1 MTTDVRTNQAR
12 KAQETLEGLFNERD
26 PRTVERDMAA
36 PYFQHNPLIPNG
48 TAPVAGFVG
57 SLAGVTAPIVSSV
70 RAVQDGDFAAVHS
83 HYAWTPSFVM
93 DGGRGSAVVDIFRYG
108 LDGRIVEHW
117 DVAQAIPETT
127 ASGHTMLDGGGDP
140 GAQADIEANK
150 ATVRRVFDAFK
161 AGGTGAFDQLIVA
174 DYVQHNPEVPNGLE
188 AVKGFFGGLGPVDV
202 ELVRLVAQ
210 GDLVFAHAHYR
221 TFNAAVVDI
230 FRILDGRIVEHW
242 DVIQPIPETTASG
255 NDMFKQLS

>member
-26 PRTVERDMAA
+26 PRTVKRDIAA

-48 TAPVAGFVG
+48 TAPVAGFVS
-57 SLAGVTAPIVSSV
+57 SLAGVTEPIVSSV
-70 RAVQDGDFAAVHS
+70 RAVEEGDFAAVHS

-108 LDGRIVEHW
+108 LDGKIVEHW

-127 ASGHTMLDGGGDP
+127 ANGHTMLDGGGDP
-140 GAQADIEANK
+140 GAHADVEANK
-150 ATVRRVFDAFK
+150 AIVRRVFDAFQ
-161 AGGTGAFDQLIVA
+161 AGDTRALDQLIVA
-174 DYVQHNPEVPNGLE
+174 DYIQHNPEVPDGLQ
-188 AVKGFFGGLGPVDV
+188 AVQSFFGGLGPVDV

-210 GDLVFAHAHYR
+210 GDLVFAHSHYR

-242 DVIQPIPETTASG
+242 DVIQATPETTASG